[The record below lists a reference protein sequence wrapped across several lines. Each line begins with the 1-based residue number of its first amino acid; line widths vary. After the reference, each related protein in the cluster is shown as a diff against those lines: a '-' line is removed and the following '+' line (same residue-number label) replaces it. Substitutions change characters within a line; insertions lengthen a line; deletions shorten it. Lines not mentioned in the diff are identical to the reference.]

1 MLSNQEKIV
10 LSYQKLKDR
19 IRSESDQK
27 KVLKNLAEIRAE
39 YSETYIKSF
48 STLLDKTLP
57 KLYDGLHFD
66 TSALDFKKLTEEKCV
81 VLVPNHQ
88 SHADYVAINYLVFK
102 KFGIPLYV
110 AGGNNL
116 NIFPIGKLFRKS
128 GCFFI
133 RRSFANDILYKL
145 TLEAYL
151 YYLLKE
157 GRPIEFFFE
166 GGRSRTGRL
175 LSPRYGLYQML
186 LETYSQLKSEGFEKE
201 LVFLPVSVAHE
212 YVPEQK
218 SLVQELKGAKK
229 KKESTGQLFGL
240 VKLFSYQFGNV
251 NIKCGTP
258 IAADPSITEP
268 KRKVQS
274 LAFDCFREVGKNMM
288 VTPTSLLAM
297 VLLDEPAGA
306 LRWEDILSKGRG
318 IRDYCE
324 NFDIPI
330 TESLEGENIVQT
342 LERAIDILIG
352 NKKVDVIGKGSQG
365 HTFYS
370 INGESRPELLYFKN
384 TILHHFL
391 VPGIMNT
398 AWINLF
404 KGRISTVDDLKRLF
418 LEQRDMLK
426 HEFYLPTV
434 KDMFQQAAKIIS
446 KCIGREITTVDELM
460 DFSHKELYQ
469 IASKINY
476 FARAFSFIIET
487 YFVTAVALRDL
498 FAENPKGFKMD
509 AVIKKAEVVFENEKA
524 LGRTIKYPESFSVA
538 TIRSSVKYFSHSGH
552 IENFEGLFRI
562 SDMEGFEQEVKR
574 YGRILNDNFSFDF
587 HED

>member
-10 LSYQKLKDR
+10 LSYSKLKDR

-27 KVLKNLAEIRAE
+27 KVLKNLEEIRAE

-48 STLLDKTLP
+48 SKFLDGTLS

-66 TSALDFKKLTEEKCV
+66 TGDLDFKQLTKEKCV

-88 SHADYVAINYLVFK
+88 SHADYVAINYLVYK

-145 TLEAYL
+145 TLEGYL
-151 YYLLKE
+151 YYLLKQ

-186 LETYSQLKSEGFEKE
+186 LETYAHLKTEGFEKE

-218 SLVQELKGAKK
+218 SLVRELKGGKK
-229 KKESTGQLFGL
+229 KAESTGQLFSL
-240 VKLFSYQFGNV
+240 FKLFSYQFGNV
-251 NIKCGTP
+251 NIKCGRP
-258 IAADPSITEP
+258 LAPDPTIIEP
-268 KRKVQS
+268 KRRVQS

-288 VTPTSLLAM
+288 VTPTSLLAL

-306 LRWEDILSKGRG
+306 LRWEDILAKAKG

-324 NFDIPI
+324 VFDIPV
-330 TESLEGENIVQT
+330 THSLEEEQIVQT

-370 INGESRPELLYFKN
+370 INQESRAELLYFKN

-404 KGRISTVDDLKRLF
+404 KGRLNSVEDLKRLF
-418 LEQRDMLK
+418 LDQRDMLK

-434 KDMFQQAAKIIS
+434 KDMFNQAANIIS
-446 KCIGREITTVDELM
+446 KSIGREISSVEDLM
-460 DFSHKELYQ
+460 DFTHRELYL
-469 IASKINY
+469 IAAKIHY
-476 FARAFSFIIET
+476 FARAFNFIIET
-487 YFVTAVALRDL
+487 YYVTAVALRDL
-498 FAENPKGFKMD
+498 FADNPKGFKMD
-509 AVIKKAEVVFENEKA
+509 AVIKKAKEVFENEKA
-524 LGRTIKYPESFSVA
+524 LGRHIKYPESFSVA
-538 TIRSSVKYFSHSGH
+538 TIRSSVKYFSHLGH
-552 IENFEGLFRI
+552 LENFEGLLRI
-562 SDMEGFEQEVKR
+562 ADMEGFEKEISKYAR
-574 YGRILNDNFSFDF
+574 LLNDTFSFDF
-587 HED
+587 HEE